1 MLYLLFIIA
10 IFILAEGLYEIKQGK
25 KLTGTKG
32 ILFCV
37 SAILVFLLIIA
48 LWNTPTD
55 DTDKDTTTTVEEE
68 YAKENTDT
76 EEEEVIEEPK
86 LDPID
91 TSNIYVYV
99 SFYNGAEVYGGHV
112 HEDYNCGFCKKK
124 VFGDPLDVKRVSA
137 GQLAKADSKYEHIGF
152 CPWCSR
158 YSDYYLNGEPRK

>member
-68 YAKENTDT
+68 YVKENTDT
-76 EEEEVIEEPK
+76 EEEEIIEEPK
-86 LDPID
+86 PDPID

-99 SFYNGAEVYGGHV
+99 SLYNGNEVYANYA
-112 HEDYNCGFCKKK
+112 HEDYNCHFCKKE
-124 VFGDPLDVKRVSA
+124 VFGDPLDVVKVNAKEFA
-137 GQLAKADSKYEHIGF
+137 GSNSKYEHIGF
-152 CPWCSR
+152 CPLCSSH
-158 YSDYYLNGEPRK
+158 SDYYLNGDPK